1 MSDSMPAR
9 LAVTQWQPGHRRRW
23 CGSRGSACRFCC
35 QLSQVRDDGSDGLDD
50 GAPLDG
56 APLDGAPLDGA
67 PLDGSPAV
75 DVPDAVGVGSLPAGE
90 DDCVGGTYD
99 GVGGADAEELA
110 GVGVGVSVGVLV
122 GGATGQV
129 GTFVLV

>member
-1 MSDSMPAR
+1 MRDSMPAR
-9 LAVTQWQPGHRRRW
+9 LAVTRWQPGHRRRW

-56 APLDGAPLDGA
+56 SPLDGA